1 MWALRSLLG
10 LRCAAGRAMSQ
21 GPTRRPRPPKDP
33 LRHLRTREKR
43 GPSLGPGGPNT
54 VYLQVVAAG
63 GRDAGAALYVFSEFN
78 RSVRRAGVRPAQ
90 RVPWPSPAPPRG
102 RSAERPEHRGPFL
115 GLVPLPSPASQCGC
129 ESLDPLHPRPC
140 GSGRPR

>member
-43 GPSLGPGGPNT
+43 GPSWVPGGPNT
-54 VYLQVVAAG
+54 VYNWRLPLTLGSQKGRMSHNTATGLTVILYLQHLSGPKSHYKCPSISICVIW
-63 GRDAGAALYVFSEFN
+63 FSPHMVIN
-78 RSVRRAGVRPAQ
+78 
-90 RVPWPSPAPPRG
+90 
-102 RSAERPEHRGPFL
+102 
-115 GLVPLPSPASQCGC
+115 
-129 ESLDPLHPRPC
+129 SLF
-140 GSGRPR
+140 